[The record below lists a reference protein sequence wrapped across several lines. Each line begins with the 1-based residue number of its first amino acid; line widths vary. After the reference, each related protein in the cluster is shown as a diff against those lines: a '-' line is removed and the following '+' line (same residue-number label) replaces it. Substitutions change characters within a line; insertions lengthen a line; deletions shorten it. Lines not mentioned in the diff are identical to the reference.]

1 MAENAD
7 GSVIIKVIAD
17 TSGAEKAIK
26 ALENRMGDSAEIAE
40 DFSSEAE
47 AMGGK
52 FDALSGALGRL
63 GGVVSGAFAVDKL
76 VAFGEKAVSLAS
88 DLDEVQNVVDVTFG
102 EGAGTI
108 DAFAKSAASSFGM
121 SELSAKQFT
130 GTMGSMLKSMQLNDS
145 QVMDMSTS
153 LVGLAGDMASFY
165 NLDAETAFEKLR
177 SGISGETEPLKQL
190 GINMSVANLEAF
202 ALSQGIETAYSE
214 MTQAEQATLRYN
226 YIMQATADAQ
236 GDFARTSDSLANQQ
250 RIMQLNME
258 NLTATIGNELL
269 PFVNEFTTSFNDL
282 LSGSITT
289 EDFGKNMVG
298 LATDIVIKLT
308 QALIDGAPLLLDAA
322 VGLLLGLAE
331 GIMDS
336 IPVVIDALPKLIGS
350 LIDSLMQF
358 SPKIIDA
365 GVKLLSSLVDD
376 LPKIIQSVTKAVPEI
391 VLNILSAIAK
401 NIPKV
406 MQSGFELLTALVD
419 DLPQILR
426 VIMEAPKQIMTSILG
441 GLKDRMGEIKEM
453 GKNIVSG
460 VWEGIKAMGTWIKN
474 KVSDFFGGIIN
485 TAKDLLGIHS
495 PSRVFAQIGDYLMLG
510 MGEGIEDGSAAAV
523 KAMKKAASTIT
534 RTADVAFNL
543 GDNLRITS
551 AVSHIPAI
559 AAGHIVPAMS
569 GASTNSGA
577 FFDQVALSKAISDA
591 VSGALASVGGGEN
604 VFHFYLN
611 GRKMAVEVVKE
622 INNMT
627 RETGKP
633 VLVL

>member
-52 FDALSGALGRL
+52 FDALSGALGKL
-63 GGVVSGAFAVDKL
+63 GGVVAGAFAVDKL

-102 EGAGTI
+102 EGASTI
-108 DAFAKSAASSFGM
+108 DSFAKSAASSFGM

-130 GTMGSMLKSMQLNDS
+130 GTMGSMLKSMQLNDL
-145 QVMDMSTS
+145 STS

-226 YIMQATADAQ
+226 YIMQATSDAQ
-236 GDFARTSDSLANQQ
+236 GDFVRTSDSLANQQ

-336 IPVVIDALPKLIGS
+336 IPVVIDALPALIGS

-391 VLNILSAIAK
+391 ILNILSAIAQ

-419 DLPQILR
+419 DLPQILK

-495 PSRVFAQIGDYLMLG
+495 PSRVFAQIGD
-510 MGEGIEDGSAAAV
+510 
-523 KAMKKAASTIT
+523 
-534 RTADVAFNL
+534 
-543 GDNLRITS
+543 
-551 AVSHIPAI
+551 
-559 AAGHIVPAMS
+559 
-569 GASTNSGA
+569 
-577 FFDQVALSKAISDA
+577 
-591 VSGALASVGGGEN
+591 
-604 VFHFYLN
+604 
-611 GRKMAVEVVKE
+611 
-622 INNMT
+622 
-627 RETGKP
+627 
-633 VLVL
+633 